1 MEIIKSSRL
10 LFKNISPDLNPK
22 IETKTATKSLIFL
35 MAIKISSSMKNGAA
49 LFVAGTKRER
59 FGKHQMMMISNDFN
73 IWWEASFPW
82 VII

>member
-22 IETKTATKSLIFL
+22 IETKTKSLICF
-35 MAIKISSSMKNGAA
+35 MAIKICPSMKNGAA

-59 FGKHQMMMISNDFN
+59 FGKHQMMMIGNDFN
-73 IWWEASFPW
+73 IWWEASFSW
-82 VII
+82 MII